1 MVEVTLQLSNSLYE
15 RAQQW
20 AAVTRQD
27 LDTALTDALAV
38 ALSPLPTSPELEI
51 PVETLTD
58 EQLLAET
65 HRQMPPER
73 GRRLS
78 ELSARRREGAL
89 PEEDQ
94 QELLALAQLYQRL
107 WLRQAEA
114 LAEATHRGL
123 STGMHS

>member
-1 MVEVTLQLSNSLYE
+1 MIEVTLQLPNSLYE

-51 PVETLTD
+51 PVETLTN

-65 HRQMPPER
+65 RRQMPPER

-78 ELSARRREGAL
+78 ELSAWRREGVL
-89 PEEDQ
+89 SVEDQ
-94 QELLALAQLYQRL
+94 QEVLALAQLYQRL

-114 LAEATHRGL
+114 LAEAARRDL
-123 STGMHS
+123 IAGMHS

>member
-1 MVEVTLQLSNSLYE
+1 MIEVTLQLPNSLYE

-27 LDTALTDALAV
+27 LDAALTDALAV

-65 HRQMPPER
+65 RRQMPPER

-78 ELSARRREGAL
+78 ELSARRRDGVL
-89 PEEDQ
+89 SVEDQ
-94 QELLALAQLYQRL
+94 QEVLALAQLYQRI
-107 WLRQAEA
+107 WLRQSEA
-114 LAEATHRGL
+114 LAEAARRGL
-123 STGMHS
+123 IAGMHS